1 MLQWKTNEET
11 PDIVEVGI
19 DEAGRGCLMG
29 RVYVGLVVLPEE
41 TPPAD
46 SMWWQVK
53 DSKRLSAKKRATL
66 REFIKQHAR
75 AWCVEY
81 ADVEEI
87 ERHNILQAT
96 IRAAHR
102 GLHRLSTRPQ
112 LILIDGSYFKLYVDP
127 TTDNAVSHMCVP
139 KGDSSYLAIAAAS
152 ILAKEARDEW
162 VLGVAKDH
170 PEYHWENNKGY
181 GTKQHRDAIL
191 AHGTTSHHRMSF
203 LKKLIG

>member
-1 MLQWKTNEET
+1 M
-11 PDIVEVGI
+11 
-19 DEAGRGCLMG
+19 
-29 RVYVGLVVLPEE
+29 
-41 TPPAD
+41 
-46 SMWWQVK
+46 
-53 DSKRLSAKKRATL
+53 KKRGVL
-66 REFIKQHAR
+66 REFIQQHAR

-102 GLHRLSTRPQ
+102 GLHHLSTRPQ
-112 LILIDGSYFKLYVDP
+112 LILMDGSYFKLYVDP
-127 TTDNAVSHMCVP
+127 TTNNAVSHVCVP

-162 VLGVAKDH
+162 VLGVANDH
-170 PEYHWENNKGY
+170 PEYQWNNNKGY

-191 AHGTTSHHRMSF
+191 TYGATSHHRMSF